1 MKKFENFPGTTDD
14 VMSNF
19 VQQQQHLHQ
28 YGHHGGL
35 LEHSLEHFNKS
46 NDNDDGTSYPSPG
59 QQQHMVHSQSQ
70 QAMKAAEAFATS
82 KVKQNQQSMHQT
94 GLSPPPQ
101 LQQSQLQQQQQQ
113 QQQQQTYYSTPSYSN
128 MPTIPSP
135 PAVYPQQAAA
145 ASGMYSHYMNDA
157 ARTQIYGYPTGNT
170 NNSMS
175 FNTFMQT
182 PNLASVPTHDM
193 YQNLSQYRT
202 AVQPFNQTPQINNPN
217 AAVLIQSAT
226 ASANS
231 MMSSKSSSQIGAIGS
246 KSSQNAGPT
255 APTNQYAQQQYMNHL
270 YHQQHNSYYTNST
283 AQQPNYYSG
292 PTGTGAAATGNYGMF
307 PSHGTNNGPPPQPQ
321 QMANFGSVGQFP
333 IGISNNSSQML
344 NNLVINQQYRSGP
357 VPGNNGNNTSG
368 SNSNAPSGYM
378 KQQHQS
384 QLQDPVSST
393 FFKNNV

>member
-1 MKKFENFPGTTDD
+1 
-14 VMSNF
+14 MSNF

-82 KVKQNQQSMHQT
+82 KVKQSQQGMHQS

-101 LQQSQLQQQQQQ
+101 LQSQLQQQQQ

-135 PAVYPQQAAA
+135 PAVYPQQQAA

-157 ARTQIYGYPTGNT
+157 ARAQIYGYPTGNA

-182 PNLASVPTHDM
+182 PNLASVPAHDM
-193 YQNLSQYRT
+193 YQNLSQYRQ
-202 AVQPFNQTPQINNPN
+202 AVQ
-217 AAVLIQSAT
+217 LC
-226 ASANS
+226 
-231 MMSSKSSSQIGAIGS
+231 
-246 KSSQNAGPT
+246 
-255 APTNQYAQQQYMNHL
+255 
-270 YHQQHNSYYTNST
+270 
-283 AQQPNYYSG
+283 
-292 PTGTGAAATGNYGMF
+292 
-307 PSHGTNNGPPPQPQ
+307 
-321 QMANFGSVGQFP
+321 
-333 IGISNNSSQML
+333 
-344 NNLVINQQYRSGP
+344 
-357 VPGNNGNNTSG
+357 
-368 SNSNAPSGYM
+368 
-378 KQQHQS
+378 
-384 QLQDPVSST
+384 
-393 FFKNNV
+393 

>member
-1 MKKFENFPGTTDD
+1 MK
-14 VMSNF
+14 MSAADAVF
-19 VQQQQHLHQ
+19 AS
-28 YGHHGGL
+28 G
-35 LEHSLEHFNKS
+35 KAK
-46 NDNDDGTSYPSPG
+46 
-59 QQQHMVHSQSQ
+59 QSQ
-70 QAMKAAEAFATS
+70 QG
-82 KVKQNQQSMHQT
+82 MHQT

-113 QQQQQTYYSTPSYSN
+113 QQQTYYSTPNYSN

-145 ASGMYSHYMNDA
+145 SGMYSHYNMDA
-157 ARTQIYGYPTGNT
+157 RAQMYGYPTGNA

-175 FNTFMQT
+175 FGTFMQT

-202 AVQPFNQTPQINNPN
+202 TVQPFNQTPQINNPN
-217 AAVLIQSAT
+217 AVLIQSAT
-226 ASANS
+226 ASGNS
-231 MMSSKSSSQIGAIGS
+231 MMNSKSSSHIGAIGS

-255 APTNQYAQQQYMNHL
+255 AAGPNQYGQQYMNQL

-283 AQQPNYYSG
+283 AQQQNPYYSQG
-292 PTGTGAAATGNYGMF
+292 PTGTSAAASGNYGMF

-333 IGISNNSSQML
+333 IGSQML

-357 VPGNNGNNTSG
+357 VVPGNNGNNASG

-393 FFKNNV
+393 TFFKNNV